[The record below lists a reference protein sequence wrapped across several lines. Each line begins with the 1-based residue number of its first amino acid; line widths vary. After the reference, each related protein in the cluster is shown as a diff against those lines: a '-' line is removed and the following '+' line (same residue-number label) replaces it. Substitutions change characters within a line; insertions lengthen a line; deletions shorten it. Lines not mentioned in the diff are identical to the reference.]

1 MGNVIIINQSIPQI
15 NYIART
21 CTQGEEFNM
30 VNSYIESLVR
40 KYSRFKNKHAA
51 IFIEPQIDTG
61 YPDVVV
67 VEYYASILPEPNEV
81 RKKITATDLKILYYI
96 HCKKYLTLQEL
107 SQKLA
112 YTPEEVRRSVHRLAN
127 ANLIYLSKNST
138 SVRSKSLSKYCPIKR
153 IIAIEAKLD
162 KWNEA
167 IVQAEHNIWF
177 ATDSYV
183 LLNKEKCSS
192 TILDRCK
199 DKGIGVILVNGNIR
213 TALKCATRHFPVSY
227 ASLQFNEWLCRYP
240 YLQED

>member
-1 MGNVIIINQSIPQI
+1 MGNVTIINQSIPQI

-21 CTQGEEFNM
+21 CTQGEEFTM

-127 ANLIYLSKNST
+127 ANLIYL
-138 SVRSKSLSKYCPIKR
+138 
-153 IIAIEAKLD
+153 
-162 KWNEA
+162 
-167 IVQAEHNIWF
+167 
-177 ATDSYV
+177 
-183 LLNKEKCSS
+183 
-192 TILDRCK
+192 
-199 DKGIGVILVNGNIR
+199 G
-213 TALKCATRHFPVSY
+213 
-227 ASLQFNEWLCRYP
+227 
-240 YLQED
+240 